1 MLDDLTPVLIF
12 IDVLS
17 FVVVFPLLIAFDTK
31 DLLPP
36 FATRHKAIAFIGVTS
51 GLPLLSV
58 VFWDHLGLPADPHSW
73 TAFLMFWFAHIT
85 IMVALFA
92 AQFVARCSLL
102 KGILTT
108 TVFALVAMTEI
119 IAPPS
124 VTLIDVYSRK
134 PSQEVTPLFAGACG
148 DPGVTPIFAHI
159 SDLHIT
165 DQTSTRDGKNPGNA
179 RLPSLLEHINKH
191 GPPFIVISGD
201 VTDEG
206 KSEQWRLVEQFFQ
219 ALRAGTKV
227 FVSTGNHDLNYFF
240 GRDPEEHP
248 WTWFGLKPLVGLD
261 AEPRIF
267 RAAEFQ
273 ARHLG
278 DVRASSG
285 RALQDI
291 TASTP
296 NASNL
301 DNFPQQI
308 EECAISCILNS
319 GDDPGQVKLAIAGC
333 RPSCRDDLESV
344 RFHYFRDLAES
355 FPMYYIDNDSHT
367 AFISLTTSMGKT
379 KAVGRNAIGLTG
391 ERQIDNFKAELAKLP
406 ADVKYIVLVQ
416 HHPLLWKPV
425 PPFPRFHWRDLL
437 HLDESID
444 AFYTSP
450 WFLAVFL
457 HNNFSEEDRIYTA
470 LKDELA
476 KRAGSSALVA
486 FGHRHQRSLGR
497 IDSVIFEEAPNLAT
511 DTVDDY
517 GFYLVG
523 TKANA
528 LNVSW
533 CPIGVDLGKAA
544 Q

>member
-1 MLDDLTPVLIF
+1 MGSGANGDGFYRAASHFITSISTLGDSSAHWLRLRTQRQVQRVVDLFVHRGFRLI
-12 IDVLS
+12 
-17 FVVVFPLLIAFDTK
+17 
-31 DLLPP
+31 LPP
-36 FATRHKAIAFIGVTS
+36 
-51 GLPLLSV
+51 
-58 VFWDHLGLPADPHSW
+58 DHLGLPADPHSW
-73 TAFLMFWFAHIT
+73 TAFFLFWLAHIS
-85 IMVALFA
+85 IIIAMFA
-92 AQFVARCSLL
+92 VQFVARCSLL

-108 TVFALVAMTEI
+108 IVFALLAMTEI
-119 IAPPS
+119 MAPPS

-134 PSQEVTPLFAGACG
+134 PSQEVLPYIAGDCG

-165 DQTSTRDGKNPGNA
+165 DHTSTRDGRNPGNA
-179 RLPSLLEHINKH
+179 RLPSLLESINKL
-191 GPPFIVISGD
+191 GPPFVVISGD
-201 VTDEG
+201 LTDEG
-206 KSEQWRLVEQFFQ
+206 GSEQWRLVEQLFQ
-219 ALRAGTKV
+219 PLRANTKV

-248 WTWFGLKPLVGLD
+248 WTWFGLRPLVGLG

-267 RAAEFQ
+267 RAAKFQ
-273 ARHLG
+273 ARHLQ
-278 DVRASSG
+278 DVRTSSG
-285 RALQDI
+285 RALQDVV
-291 TASTP
+291 ANTP

-301 DNFPQQI
+301 ASFPQQV
-308 EECAISCILNS
+308 EECAISCIWNS
-319 GDDPGQVKLAIAGC
+319 DGDPGQVKLAIGGC
-333 RPSCRDDLESV
+333 RASCSRDVESV

-355 FPMYYIDNDSHT
+355 FPMYYIDDKSHT
-367 AFISLTTSMGKT
+367 AFVSLTTSMGET
-379 KAVGRNAIGLTG
+379 TAVGRNAIGLTG
-391 ERQIDNFKAELAKLP
+391 EQQISNFKAELAKLP
-406 ADVKYIVLVQ
+406 SDVKYIVVVQ

-425 PPFPRFHWRDLL
+425 PPFPHFHWRHLL
-437 HLDESID
+437 HLKKSID

-457 HNNFSEEDRIYTA
+457 HNNFSEEDRIYTT

-511 DTVDDY
+511 DSADDY

-533 CPIGVDLGKAA
+533 GRMDAN
-544 Q
+544 